1 MTVSDNH
8 VSRETSQARRLAA
21 KAADFDSVIVGSSPT
36 ASAMVSPFGANDRGV
51 ISPVVRSLVRRRAIS
66 DSLPCGEWCLPVRM
80 AECVAGSILVASR

>member
-36 ASAMVSPFGANDRGV
+36 ASAMVKVLFG
-51 ISPVVRSLVRRRAIS
+51 
-66 DSLPCGEWCLPVRM
+66 
-80 AECVAGSILVASR
+80 SR